1 MAVAHPFR
9 VPKKPCTIDIISD
22 PVSPWCFIAKKN
34 LDLALQEADHLY
46 EFELRWH
53 PFQTDPDIPKEGID
67 KKKHSEEK
75 HGLAQISETVEMR
88 IGDIFRMSY
97 DGIEYKLS
105 GIMGNPLDYHRLI
118 YFAGEQDHD
127 MQHDLVDEILLGYFT
142 EEKDIAD
149 REYLVECAGKIGI
162 EGAAEFLEDPNNG
175 LKEVTEELEKYSG
188 TKQIPYY
195 VFNGKVNCVGAQ
207 PMEVFLRA
215 FEAATK

>member
-53 PFQTDPDIPKEGID
+53 PFQTNPDIPKEGID

-75 HGLAQISETVEMR
+75 HLKLWKC
-88 IGDIFRMSY
+88 IFRMSN

-105 GIMGNPLDYHRLI
+105 GVMGNPLDCHRLI

-188 TKQIPYY
+188 TKQISYY
-195 VFNGKVNCVGAQ
+195 VVHDANSHLGLELCCIA
-207 PMEVFLRA
+207 LLYHYA
-215 FEAATK
+215 YTCCITKM